1 MMYRALI
8 VDDEELARQLIASY
22 LKRIPTIEVVGS
34 CKNAVEAL
42 TILNRQPVD
51 LLFLDIQMPGIT
63 GVEMIRTLVD
73 PPAIILTT
81 AYSEYALEGFELDVT
96 DYLLKPFSFER
107 FSRAI
112 NKAMVRLNNR
122 NQPSPTIQ
130 AESSNHL
137 MVRADHKIHRIP
149 YESILYIKSMQ
160 EYVAYYLTSG
170 RIVAL
175 GSLKQLE
182 GLLPPHQFL
191 RVHKSYI
198 IAINNVK
205 SLEGNLLHLED
216 QKIPVGASYRENV
229 LAILFPGSTN

>member
-22 LKRIPTIEVVGS
+22 LKRMPTIEVVGS

>member
-22 LKRIPTIEVVGS
+22 LKRMPTIEVVGS

-112 NKAMVRLNNR
+112 NKARVRLNNR

-198 IAINNVK
+198 IAINKVK

-229 LAILFPGSTN
+229 LAILFPGSAN

>member
-22 LKRIPTIEVVGS
+22 LKRIQTIEVVGS

-73 PPAIILTT
+73 PPVIILTT

>member
-73 PPAIILTT
+73 PPVIILTT

-112 NKAMVRLNNR
+112 NKARVRLNNR

-198 IAINNVK
+198 IAINKVK

-229 LAILFPGSTN
+229 LAILFPGSAN

>member
-1 MMYRALI
+1 MKYQALI

-22 LKRIPTIEVVGS
+22 LDRIPTIEIAGS

-42 TILNRQPVD
+42 AILNRQQID
-51 LLFLDIQMPGIT
+51 LLFLDVQMPGLT
-63 GVEMIRTLVD
+63 GLEMIRTLVQQ
-73 PPAIILTT
+73 PAIILTT

-112 NKAMVRLNNR
+112 NKAMVNLNNR
-122 NQPSPTIQ
+122 SLPEQKADTEIPDY
-130 AESSNHL
+130 L
-137 MVRADHKIHRIP
+137 LVRADHKIHRVP
-149 YESILYIKSMQ
+149 YESIRYIKSMQ
-160 EYVAYYLTSG
+160 EYVAYYLASG
-170 RIVAL
+170 RLLAL

-182 GLLPPHQFL
+182 EVLPPRQFI

-198 IAINNVK
+198 VAINKVR

-216 QKIPVGASYRENV
+216 QKIPVGASYRDRV
-229 LAILFPGSTN
+229 MSLLFPGSVG

>member
-73 PPAIILTT
+73 PPVIILTT

-112 NKAMVRLNNR
+112 NKARVRLNNR

>member
-198 IAINNVK
+198 IAINKVK

>member
-22 LKRIPTIEVVGS
+22 LKRIQTIEVVGS

-73 PPAIILTT
+73 PPVIILTT

-198 IAINNVK
+198 IAINKVK

>member
-1 MMYRALI
+1 MKYQALI

-22 LKRIPTIEVVGS
+22 LDRIPTIEIAGS

-42 TILNRQPVD
+42 AILNRQQID
-51 LLFLDIQMPGIT
+51 LLFLDVQMPGLT
-63 GVEMIRTLVD
+63 GLEMIRTLVQQ
-73 PPAIILTT
+73 PAIILTT

-112 NKAMVRLNNR
+112 NKAMVNLNNR
-122 NQPSPTIQ
+122 SLPEQKAD
-130 AESSNHL
+130 AEIPDYL
-137 MVRADHKIHRIP
+137 LVRADHKIHRVP
-149 YESILYIKSMQ
+149 YESIRYIKSMQ
-160 EYVAYYLTSG
+160 EYVAYYLASG
-170 RIVAL
+170 RLLAL

-182 GLLPPHQFL
+182 EVLPPRQFI

-198 IAINNVK
+198 VAINKVR

-216 QKIPVGASYRENV
+216 QKIPVGASYRDRV
-229 LAILFPGSTN
+229 MSLLFPGSVG

>member
-112 NKAMVRLNNR
+112 NKARVRLNNR

-198 IAINNVK
+198 IAINKVK

>member
-22 LKRIPTIEVVGS
+22 LKRIQTIEVVGS

-198 IAINNVK
+198 IAINKVK

-229 LAILFPGSTN
+229 LAILFPGSAN

>member
-1 MMYRALI
+1 
-8 VDDEELARQLIASY
+8 
-22 LKRIPTIEVVGS
+22 
-34 CKNAVEAL
+34 
-42 TILNRQPVD
+42 
-51 LLFLDIQMPGIT
+51 
-63 GVEMIRTLVD
+63 
-73 PPAIILTT
+73 
-81 AYSEYALEGFELDVT
+81 
-96 DYLLKPFSFER
+96 
-107 FSRAI
+107 
-112 NKAMVRLNNR
+112 
-122 NQPSPTIQ
+122 
-130 AESSNHL
+130 

-198 IAINNVK
+198 IAINKVK

>member
-22 LKRIPTIEVVGS
+22 LKRMPTIEVVGS

-73 PPAIILTT
+73 PPVIILTT

-198 IAINNVK
+198 IAINKVK

>member
-22 LKRIPTIEVVGS
+22 LKRMPTIEVVGS

-198 IAINNVK
+198 IAINKVK

>member
-73 PPAIILTT
+73 PPVIILTT

-198 IAINNVK
+198 IAINKVK

-229 LAILFPGSTN
+229 LAILFPGSAN

>member
-73 PPAIILTT
+73 PPVIILTT

-112 NKAMVRLNNR
+112 NKARVRLNNR

-137 MVRADHKIHRIP
+137 MVRADYKIHRIP

>member
-22 LKRIPTIEVVGS
+22 LKRIQTIEVVGS

-112 NKAMVRLNNR
+112 NKARVRLNNR

>member
-22 LKRIPTIEVVGS
+22 LKRIQTIEVVGS

-198 IAINNVK
+198 IAINKVK

>member
-22 LKRIPTIEVVGS
+22 LKRIQTIEVVGS

>member
-73 PPAIILTT
+73 PPVIILTT

-112 NKAMVRLNNR
+112 NKARVRLNNR

-198 IAINNVK
+198 IAINKVK

>member
-73 PPAIILTT
+73 PPVIILTT

-137 MVRADHKIHRIP
+137 MVRADYKIHRIP

>member
-22 LKRIPTIEVVGS
+22 LKRIQTIEVVGS

-73 PPAIILTT
+73 PPVIILTT

-198 IAINNVK
+198 IAINKVK

-229 LAILFPGSTN
+229 LAILFPGSAN

>member
-112 NKAMVRLNNR
+112 NKARVRLNNR

>member
-22 LKRIPTIEVVGS
+22 LKRMPTIEVVGS

-198 IAINNVK
+198 IAINKVK

-229 LAILFPGSTN
+229 LAILFPGSAN

>member
-1 MMYRALI
+1 MKYQALI

-22 LKRIPTIEVVGS
+22 LDRIPTIEIAGS

-42 TILNRQPVD
+42 AILNRQQID
-51 LLFLDIQMPGIT
+51 LLFLDVQMPGLT
-63 GVEMIRTLVD
+63 GLEMIRTLVQQ
-73 PPAIILTT
+73 PVIILTT

-112 NKAMVRLNNR
+112 NKAMVNLNNR
-122 NQPSPTIQ
+122 SLPEQKADTEIPDY
-130 AESSNHL
+130 L
-137 MVRADHKIHRIP
+137 LVRADHKIHRVP
-149 YESILYIKSMQ
+149 YESIRYIKSMQ
-160 EYVAYYLTSG
+160 EYVAYYLASG
-170 RIVAL
+170 RLLAL

-182 GLLPPHQFL
+182 EVLPPRQFI

-198 IAINNVK
+198 VAINKVR

-216 QKIPVGASYRENV
+216 QKIPVGASYRDRV
-229 LAILFPGSTN
+229 MSLLFPGSVG

>member
-22 LKRIPTIEVVGS
+22 LKRIQTIEVVGS

-112 NKAMVRLNNR
+112 NKARVRLNNR

-198 IAINNVK
+198 IAINKVK

>member
-198 IAINNVK
+198 IAINKVK

-229 LAILFPGSTN
+229 LAILFPGSAN

>member
-73 PPAIILTT
+73 PPVIILTT

-198 IAINNVK
+198 IAINKVK